1 MGLPLDTTAAQPK
14 LKLYRYVSPSLSRSL
29 PLPLPPLSLS
39 LSPSPSQPV
48 VSSFSPA
55 SIRSFS
61 LSLPLSPFLPLSL
74 SLCVYLPFRF
84 SFSFLPHRSFSC
96 LFLFLST
103 PSPFLLH
110 IRGAIVNGLQP
121 LPGIYPRNLPS
132 ASFVPCL
139 APTHPIPWNPSRGST
154 DCAL

>member
-29 PLPLPPLSLS
+29 FFPLPPLVSLS
-39 LSPSPSQPV
+39 LFSSPSQPV

-55 SIRSFS
+55 SIRSLSFS
-61 LSLPLSPFLPLSL
+61 LSP

-103 PSPFLLH
+103 PSPFLVH